1 MASDR
6 KIKRRLL
13 AQVVEENVDLIAGR
27 RPRPPRM
34 RDPWIQRFGR
44 WATVVLAPVA
54 LLVSSLALSGSV
66 VAHRGEAVPVEVAPE
81 ALSTRA
87 PRAPRAT
94 MAGFADQPPTPFV
107 PLGFA
112 PVARGPGEPGAAE
125 ALDERLLTS
134 GGWVAGEVFPLAV
147 QRIVL
152 DAGHGGRNTGT
163 ATPFG
168 MQEKEL
174 TLDITRRLAEALADG
189 PYEIL
194 LTRDDDATLT
204 LEERAAY
211 ANRMRADIF
220 VSIHVNW
227 FEGVRASGIETYYLG
242 PTDDPFLTR
251 LAARENRDSG
261 HSMAELRD
269 LVEGIYAG
277 VRQDRSEQLAK
288 NVHRALFQ
296 SLSRVNPK
304 VRDRGVKTAPFI
316 VLVDTEMPAILA
328 EVATASSQAEAAMLE
343 KPLYRQYI
351 ADALATGIRAYADS
365 SSGPAR
371 DDFPA
376 QPFMMVK
383 GS

>member
-13 AQVVEENVDLIAGR
+13 RQVVEENVDLIEGR
-27 RPRPPRM
+27 RPRPPEL
-34 RDPWIQRFGR
+34 RDPWVQRAGR
-44 WATVVLAPVA
+44 WATAVLAPVA

-66 VAHRGEAVPVEVAPE
+66 VAHREEAVPVEVSRDLAAPF
-81 ALSTRA
+81 A
-87 PRAPRAT
+87 PSRVSQRPAP
-94 MAGFADQPPTPFV
+94 FAPFV
-107 PLGFA
+107 PFA
-112 PVARGPGEPGAAE
+112 VDSTDDASGEAVTSE
-125 ALDERLLTS
+125 ALDAQLLTS

-168 MQEKEL
+168 VQEKEL

-261 HSMAELRD
+261 HSMAELRE

-288 NVHRALFQ
+288 NVHQSLFQ
-296 SLSRVNPK
+296 SLHRVNPK

-351 ADALATGIRAYADS
+351 ADALAAGIRDYADS
-365 SSGPAR
+365 LSGPPR
-371 DDFPA
+371 DDVPLE
-376 QPFMMVK
+376 PFMMVK